1 MRREIITDQLARDLA
16 RIGSSIAVPRM
27 RDNIVEG
34 SETRIGMRLITEY
47 IKSCALAEIACKR
60 MRTRG

>member
-34 SETRIGMRLITEY
+34 SETRIGMRLIPEC
-47 IKSCALAEIACKR
+47 IESCDLAEIACKR
-60 MRTRG
+60 MLTRG